1 MIMKEMDLKEMYM
14 SMIRN
19 AYNNNSIDELESIKK
34 VLELT
39 PTKVIMNNQINMT
52 TIRDLEELINTNIV
66 MIIESKGE

>member
-1 MIMKEMDLKEMYM
+1 MSLKEMYM

-19 AYNNNSIDELESIKK
+19 AYNNNSIEELESIKR

-39 PTKVIMNNQINMT
+39 PMKVIMDGQIDMT

-66 MIIESKGE
+66 MVMESKGE

>member
-1 MIMKEMDLKEMYM
+1 MNLKEMYM

-39 PTKVIMNNQINMT
+39 PMKVIMDNQIDMT

-66 MIIESKGE
+66 MIMESKGE

>member
-1 MIMKEMDLKEMYM
+1 MDLKEMYM

-19 AYNNNSIDELESIKK
+19 AYNNNNIDELESIKK

-39 PTKVIMNNQINMT
+39 PMEVIIRNQISMT